1 MKVSVV
7 VIAYNEEK
15 YIRDCLESL
24 MNQVEKAD
32 EIIVVDNNST
42 DKTVEI
48 AKEFPGVKI
57 VKEEEQGMIYA
68 RNKGFDSAKYEIIA
82 RLDSDTRVPKD
93 WIKKIK
99 WNFENKKI
107 DALGG
112 PVKFYDLP
120 KPFVTKFFSDAYT
133 YGTSKIYSQ
142 KILIGPNLSLR
153 KDIWEK
159 VKDKVCLKDS
169 HVHEDVDLSIH
180 IVEASGVIDFD
191 KSLVVNSSARRLKQ
205 SPLSFFLEY
214 PWRQVKTRYA
224 HR

>member
-1 MKVSVV
+1 MKVSAV

-15 YIRDCLESL
+15 YIEECLISL
-24 MNQVEKAD
+24 LNQTEKAD
-32 EIIVVDNNST
+32 EIILVDNNST

-48 AKEFPGVKI
+48 ASKFKEVRI
-57 VKEEEQGMIYA
+57 VKEEKQGMIYA

-99 WNFENKKI
+99 WNYKNKKI

-112 PVKFYDLP
+112 PVKFYDLL

-153 KDIWEK
+153 KDMWEK
-159 VKDKVCLKDS
+159 VRDKVCLKDS

-180 IVEASGVIDFD
+180 IIEAGGIIDFD
-191 KSLVVNSSARRLKQ
+191 KSLVVNSSARRIKNN
-205 SPLSFFLEY
+205 PLSFFLEY
-214 PWRQVKTRYA
+214 PWKQVKTRYA